1 MKDRPRWKYGKP
13 FGEGTWR
20 EGNKSGNH
28 ILLRVY
34 RSEQRMECGWLWGRE
49 AKGKSEE
56 RWSFG
61 FGKEHPEGEGRVEM
75 NDMKLKSE
83 TKPKET

>member
-34 RSEQRMECGWLWGRE
+34 RSEQRLGWP
-49 AKGKSEE
+49 AKEFARLGNQIESHAFYADPTLDL
-56 RWSFG
+56 S
-61 FGKEHPEGEGRVEM
+61 
-75 NDMKLKSE
+75 
-83 TKPKET
+83 